1 MAAKKPSPA
10 PQYELKLDLRVLDH
24 LGMGLY
30 SNAAA
35 VLSEAV
41 ANTWDADA
49 KLVEIDIGPE
59 VITIEDNG
67 VGMDLDAINN
77 RFLSVGYNKR
87 ATEGEKS
94 KNGRPFMGRKGIGK
108 LALFSIAGTIEVH
121 TRRANGE
128 RHAFKMVTK
137 DIRTAVKAGKK
148 YHPLPISF
156 AGPKRGTRIV
166 LSELTKKRTG
176 ASVAAL
182 RKRIARRF
190 SIIGYVG
197 TGGDRFGVQS
207 TASQLAP
214 TTARI

>member
-1 MAAKKPSPA
+1 
-10 PQYELKLDLRVLDH
+10 
-24 LGMGLY
+24 MGLY

-49 KLVEIDIGPE
+49 KLVEIDIGPK

-137 DIRTAVKAGKK
+137 DIRTAVKAGKNTT
-148 YHPLPISF
+148 PFPSRSRDRSEGRGSSSANSPRSEPGPRSQPCGSASR
-156 AGPKRGTRIV
+156 AGSRSSATSEQAAIV
-166 LSELTKKRTG
+166 S
-176 ASVAAL
+176 AS
-182 RKRIARRF
+182 R
-190 SIIGYVG
+190 
-197 TGGDRFGVQS
+197 S